1 MEELEV
7 ITDSLKAN
15 WASYTEVKKL
25 IVKGAKEKFPSE
37 IVQLKNLEY
46 LSIEGVPIITNSI
59 FELNTLKELHVK
71 GKLTDNKFSKSY
83 PDHFD
88 KLTAVT
94 RLSLGSAPAP
104 FPASVWRMPAL
115 KTLTLT
121 IEDCRS
127 LPPGNFSSL
136 SQLEELHLISNH
148 FSDEVLTEI
157 ASLSNLRSITLDVIN
172 VNNYPLKAD
181 LSALGRVVN
190 LEEIVIR
197 NAQLDTLP
205 VSFKELANLKSFRL
219 EATNLRRFET
229 SLVPYFVN
237 LPENLESLYL
247 DYIGFDVVPD
257 SIGRLKKLKSLY
269 LTSKCI
275 TKGYENLLLLSNCEQ
290 IYFRFYRGD
299 SIDPLGE
306 KIEYSKDKKTKYSE
320 LRDYVEGKGMDIEIQ
335 KQFMRFVYKDL
346 ETFLDKETLLHLLDY
361 PNKRIR
367 EEAFV
372 QLAPL
377 IRNPFSDGFAKD
389 KAVISL
395 TGKIKQRKTQEL
407 SGVLKE
413 KGYMFSPVL
422 DNSVTHL
429 IISPTERT
437 DTSLLYSST
446 VQLALPEHLM
456 ELLEKEATPFLKA
469 GDVILEDSLMA
480 LLFSE
485 DESNTLL
492 ALEMMLEGGIPE
504 NRFTEFAI
512 CFLMKRYQQKETKE
526 AFRKVIE
533 KHCSTIWQHFL
544 RSNARKSI
552 LEDSNH
558 KIIRHEVIK
567 LDVFLRKG
575 LEIGFATSKAWF
587 VYFFDRILDFQPDLA
602 ELPVRCLITDHTL
615 DLIQVD
621 RWRESS
627 PLNLGKSLS
636 RGLINIANLT
646 QIERVII
653 TGRDFAD
660 LSTSNYSF
668 FANLKKMPNLQ
679 EIIISGTSDLSWVQ
693 DRLAKTIEKA
703 RRELPSVVITQEKN
717 PYL

>member
-7 ITDSLKAN
+7 TTDSLKAN
-15 WASYTEVKKL
+15 WATYTAVKKL
-25 IVKGAKEKFPSE
+25 IVKGAKEKFPLE
-37 IVQLKNLEY
+37 IAQLKNLEY
-46 LSIEGVPIITNSI
+46 LSIEGVPVITDSI
-59 FELNTLKELHVK
+59 FELTTLKELHVK
-71 GKLTDNKFSKSY
+71 GKLTDNKFSKPY

-88 KLTAVT
+88 KLTVVT

-148 FSDEVLTEI
+148 FSDEVFTEI
-157 ASLSNLRSITLDVIN
+157 ASLSNLRSVTLDVIN

-181 LSALGRVVN
+181 LSALGKTVN

-229 SLVPYFVN
+229 SLVPYFEN

-275 TKGYENLLLLSNCEQ
+275 TKGYENLLLLSNCEE

-299 SIDPLGE
+299 SSSDPVGE

-320 LRDYVEGKGMDIEIQ
+320 LRDYVEGKGIDIEMQ
-335 KQFMRFVYKDL
+335 KQFMRFVYKDPA
-346 ETFLDKETLLHLLDY
+346 TVLDKETLLHLLDY

-367 EEAFV
+367 EETFA

-377 IRNPFSDGFAKD
+377 IRNPFSDGFVKD
-389 KAVISL
+389 KAVIAL

-407 SGVLKE
+407 AGMLNE
-413 KGYMFSPVL
+413 QGYHFSPIL
-422 DNSVTHL
+422 NESITHL
-429 IISPTERT
+429 IISPTEKTNTRFLF
-437 DTSLLYSST
+437 SEII
-446 VQLALPEHLM
+446 QLALPEHLM
-456 ELLEKEATPFLKA
+456 RLLEKEATPFLKA

-485 DESNTLL
+485 DESNMLL
-492 ALEMMLEGGIPE
+492 ALEMMLEGGIPT
-504 NRFTEFAI
+504 NRFTEFVI
-512 CFLMKRYQQKETKE
+512 CFLMKRFQQKETKE

-533 KHCSTIWQHFL
+533 KHCSARWQHFL
-544 RSNARKSI
+544 RSNVRKSI
-552 LEDSNH
+552 LEDSTH
-558 KIIRHEVIK
+558 KIIRHELIE
-567 LDVFLRKG
+567 LDIFLKKG

-587 VYFFDRILDFQPDLA
+587 IYFFDRIIDFQPDLA

-615 DLIQVD
+615 DLIQLD

-636 RGLINIANLT
+636 RGLINMTDLT
-646 QIERVII
+646 QIECVTI
-653 TGRDFAD
+653 TVGDFAD
-660 LSTSNYSF
+660 LSISNYSF
-668 FANLKKMPNLQ
+668 FANLKKLPNLQ
-679 EIIISGTSDLSWVQ
+679 EIIISGTSDLSWVKG
-693 DRLAKTIEKA
+693 RLTKTIEKT
-703 RRELPSVVITQEKN
+703 RRELPSVVITQKDKI
-717 PYL
+717 